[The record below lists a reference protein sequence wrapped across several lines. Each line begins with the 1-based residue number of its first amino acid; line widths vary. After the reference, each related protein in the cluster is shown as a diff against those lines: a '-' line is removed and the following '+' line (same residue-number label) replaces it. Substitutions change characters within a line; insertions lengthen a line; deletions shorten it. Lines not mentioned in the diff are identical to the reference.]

1 MRPKDIILFH
11 TTDQKVNVSV
21 YFQSGTFW
29 LTQKS
34 MAELFATDRSVI
46 TKRLKNIFQTEELD
60 ADSVC
65 AIFAHT
71 ALSVIS
77 KMETT
82 C

>member
-21 YFQSGTFW
+21 YFQSDTFW

-46 TKRLKNIFQTEELD
+46 TKHLKNIFQTEELD

-65 AIFAHT
+65 AKIAHT